1 MLVEIKHEAIR
12 IISHVQVQQED
23 RTEELERQRRED
35 LARQMRFEHQDAAA
49 AIAKEVAGIKVLY
62 VVAAAIFNKQG
73 DLLIVQWPLDKHMC
87 GLWEFPGGKVEAGEA
102 VTDAL
107 CRELDEELGIQLL
120 SRESLICVEHAYPEK
135 TVLLDVWIGRDFG
148 GEV

>member
-23 RTEELERQRRED
+23 RTEE
-35 LARQMRFEHQDAAA
+35 
-49 AIAKEVAGIKVLY
+49 
-62 VVAAAIFNKQG
+62 
-73 DLLIVQWPLDKHMC
+73 HMC

-107 CRELDEELGIQLL
+107 CRELDEELSIQPL
-120 SRESLICVEHAYPEK
+120 SWESLICIEHTYPEK
-135 TVLLDVWIGRDFG
+135 TVLLGVWIVKDCHGKADG
-148 GEV
+148 Q